1 MSTLPAPDLDT
12 FAQGR
17 KEKRWL
23 VFRKVYVESDGQ
35 LIEPS
40 DTYPLRIRTKKSQG
54 IPGQSGY
61 QAEVNVP
68 VEGDPW
74 ILVGEIGSFE
84 LAKQYVIDA
93 AKDIGL
99 AKVMLVRAVDLYTV
113 LYPIS

>member
-1 MSTLPAPDLDT
+1 MATLPAPDLDT

-23 VFRKVYVESDGQ
+23 VFRKVYVVSEGQ

-40 DTYPLRIRTKKSQG
+40 DTYPLRIRTKQSYG
-54 IPGQSGY
+54 TPGEYGY
-61 QAEVNVP
+61 QYEVNVP

-74 ILVGEIGSFE
+74 ILVGEIGSFD

-99 AKVMLVRAVDLYTV
+99 AKVMLVRAVDLHTV
-113 LYPIS
+113 LYPIA

>member
-1 MSTLPAPDLDT
+1 MQGNIPPINIDE

-23 VFRKVYVESDGQ
+23 IFRKVYVEYEGQ
-35 LIEPS
+35 LVEPS
-40 DTYPLRIRTKKSQG
+40 DTYPLQVQVKPATTN
-54 IPGQSGY
+54 QSGNPVP
-61 QAEVNVP
+61 AVTVP

-84 LAKQYVIDA
+84 LAKQYVIDI

-99 AKVMLVRAVDLYTV
+99 AKVKLSRAVDLYTV

>member
-1 MSTLPAPDLDT
+1 MSTLPAPNLDT

-23 VFRKVYVESDGQ
+23 VFRKVYVEYQGQ
-35 LIEPS
+35 LVEPS
-40 DTYPLRIRTKKSQG
+40 AQYPLQIQVKAASTNSNG
-54 IPGQSGY
+54 DPVP
-61 QAEVNVP
+61 ATTVP
-68 VEGDPW
+68 VAGDPW

-84 LAKQYVIDA
+84 MAKQYVIDA

>member
-23 VFRKVYVESDGQ
+23 VFRKVYVVSEGQ

-40 DTYPLRIRTKKSQG
+40 PTHPLRIRTKQAHG
-54 IPGQSGY
+54 TYGQSGY

-84 LAKQYVIDA
+84 LAKQYVIDS

-99 AKVMLVRAVDLYTV
+99 AKVMLVRAVDLHTV
-113 LYPIS
+113 LYPIA